1 MSPSAQIMKFFIKPG
16 PNEAEK
22 SSGYGRDG
30 HSRGGAASPQPGELQ
45 NKGQTPLDRN
55 PLSLPMRAICPPHAA
70 PGQTRGAR
78 RQPRGST
85 GLSSTGLS
93 ASRTVGARR
102 HARCPSPCAHRVL
115 PTPATI
121 AVLLR
126 EGKKQASVRLF
137 THSFPAGFATEGQ
150 GETISPKRLRVELPA
165 VHARTSI
172 GCAISVFKATGR
184 GGGEVVSSSCINKVY
199 ELEIPPAQF
208 ISRALVHANQAM
220 VRTCCTT
227 GLSSISSLEDCALP
241 HKPNSKT

>member
-55 PLSLPMRAICPPHAA
+55 PLSLPMCAICPPDAA
-70 PGQTRGAR
+70 PGQTRGV
-78 RQPRGST
+78 QPGSAQPA
-85 GLSSTGLS
+85 S
-93 ASRTVGARR
+93 APPAPSVPDAQ
-102 HARCPSPCAHRVL
+102 CPSPCARRVL

-137 THSFPAGFATEGQ
+137 THSLPAGFATDAQ
-150 GETISPKRLRVELPA
+150 GKTIERPLSPKRLRVELPA
-165 VHARTSI
+165 VHARTSL
-172 GCAISVFKATGR
+172 AAPSRFLKLR
-184 GGGEVVSSSCINKVY
+184 GGVGGEVVSSSCINKVY
-199 ELEIPPAQF
+199 ELEIPPARF
-208 ISRALVHANQAM
+208 ISRVLVHANQAIGGG
-220 VRTCCTT
+220 CCTT
-227 GLSSISSLEDCALP
+227 GLSSISSLENCALP
-241 HKPNSKT
+241 HKSNNKT